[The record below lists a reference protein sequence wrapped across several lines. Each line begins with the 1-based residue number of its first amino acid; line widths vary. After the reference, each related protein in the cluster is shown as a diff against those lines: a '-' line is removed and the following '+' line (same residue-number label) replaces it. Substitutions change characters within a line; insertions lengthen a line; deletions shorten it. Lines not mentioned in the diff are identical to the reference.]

1 MRVADLLLAGPGA
14 QVRAL
19 DAGEVTAV
27 ALVDAALAAIAGI
40 DPSIGA
46 FVRVDADGARAAARE
61 ADEARAAGARSGADR
76 LLLGVPVAV
85 KDDTDIAGQVTG
97 LGSRAFTR
105 PALADAEVVRR
116 LRTAG
121 AVIVGK
127 TALPELG
134 VYGFTESAATGATR
148 NPWDRWRTPG
158 GSSGGSAAAV
168 AAGMVGLATASDGA
182 GSIRIPAACCGL
194 VGFKPSAGTM
204 PSSGS
209 WNGLSV
215 QGVLTRRVEDT
226 ARYLDAVGDLSDSL
240 LDAVAREPGRLR
252 IGIDLSPFRVNVPRG
267 LDAQVRDA
275 VLRTGRRLAELGHE
289 VWRVRVP
296 QGAAPQAF
304 TARYLA
310 GINETAARADR
321 PDLFEPRTQQIV
333 RLGAAVRPAVL
344 IRAIDSAPAH
354 GHRALATTGADMLL
368 TPVLAGEP
376 PEIGQW
382 GAGNGVSTV
391 LSMGRF
397 YAYTPLWN
405 HTGQPA
411 VSMPA
416 GFASSGLPLAAQLV
430 ARRGDDARLLSLAAQ
445 LEAAR
450 PFYDCVPTHHV
461 SRHQES

>member
-1 MRVADLLLAGPGA
+1 MWVADLLVAGPGA
-14 QVRAL
+14 QLRAL
-19 DAGEVTAV
+19 DAGEVSAV
-27 ALVDAALAAIAGI
+27 ALVDAALAAVSRI
-40 DPSIGA
+40 DHSIGS
-46 FVRVDADGARAAARE
+46 FVRVDADGARAAARQ
-61 ADEARAAGARSGADR
+61 ADEARAGGARSGSDR
-76 LLLGVPVAV
+76 PLLGVPVAV
-85 KDDTDIAGQVTG
+85 KDDTDIAGEVTG

-105 PALADAEVVRR
+105 PATADAEVVRR

-121 AVIVGK
+121 AVIIGK

-148 NPWDRWRTPG
+148 NPWDRWHTPG

-168 AAGMVGLATASDGA
+168 AAGMIGLATASDGA

-226 ARYLDAVGDLSDSL
+226 ARYLDAVGDMSDSML
-240 LDAVAREPGRLR
+240 AAAGRDPGRLR
-252 IGIDLSPFRVNVPRG
+252 IGMDLTPLRVNVPRG

-275 VLRTGRRLAELGHE
+275 VLRVARELAELGHE

-310 GINETAARADR
+310 GIHEAASRADR
-321 PDLFEPRTQQIV
+321 PDLLEPRTQQIV

-344 IRAIDSAPAH
+344 TRAIESAPGH
-354 GHRALATTGADMLL
+354 GHRAMATTGADVLL
-368 TPVLAGEP
+368 TPVLSGEP
-376 PEIGQW
+376 PAIGQW
-382 GAGNGVSTV
+382 GSGNGVSTV

-416 GFASSGLPLAAQLV
+416 GFSSSGLPLAAQLV
-430 ARRGDDARLLSLAAQ
+430 GRRGDDARLLSLAAQ

-450 PFYDCVPTHHV
+450 PWYDRVPADPV
-461 SRHQES
+461 SRYQES